1 MWACPTDCKSHYVK
15 TSVPCPSLSECTIC
29 RLANLYIRSYV
40 KMDTRSSERM
50 FQNTCQ
56 SWKQAISETVPECT
70 SDRIRF
76 YDCISECMWGIL
88 SEARMMS
95 AYMSDWCQIKSYVNG
110 CDWGSHGSQAFDMFR
125 IRLACL
131 GWWQIAGQ
139 KGHVGWCQKSQIWC
153 LRLVRVQVKSLSG
166 FISCHFLIFFVF
178 VSAS

>member
-1 MWACPTDCKSHYVK
+1 MSKHLSRVRLCQNAQYVDLPTCTFEAMSKWTPDHQKGCSRTLVK
-15 TSVPCPSLSECTIC
+15 AESK
-29 RLANLYIRSYV
+29 LYQR
-40 KMDTRSSERM
+40 
-50 FQNTCQ
+50 QCQ
-56 SWKQAISETVPECT
+56 SVRQTE
-70 SDRIRF
+70 SDFMIV
-76 YDCISECMWGIL
+76 YQSGMWGIL